1 MIRQLNPA
9 CCAWHGQE
17 TKVKLSLRNKWHGRW
32 RIPALGKSFFTKG
45 AETGQEYQT
54 LYGISLHSQ
63 RQFPKQ
69 NWSGSHRFVGGW
81 SKAAAKGMTS
91 CVLPLSPSLKP
102 HLLPPQRQLLSL
114 RDREPTGGVLLL
126 FVRRQQTPASNGGN

>member
-1 MIRQLNPA
+1 MAWTGDQSEAQLEEQV
-9 CCAWHGQE
+9 AW
-17 TKVKLSLRNKWHGRW
+17 KVEDTCTR
-32 RIPALGKSFFTKG
+32 KSFFTKG

-54 LYGISLHSQ
+54 LYGISLHIQ

-69 NWSGSHRFVGGW
+69 NWPGSHRFVGGW
-81 SKAAAKGMTS
+81 SKAVAKGMTS